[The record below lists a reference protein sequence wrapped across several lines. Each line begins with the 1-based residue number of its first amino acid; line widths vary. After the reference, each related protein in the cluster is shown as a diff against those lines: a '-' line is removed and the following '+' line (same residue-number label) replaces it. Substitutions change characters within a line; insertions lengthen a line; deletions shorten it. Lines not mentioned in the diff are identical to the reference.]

1 MKYKSML
8 EEELK
13 NTVARDYFGK
23 YDCTKILSKIDFSVC
38 LPGGGVYGDQFFLWA
53 EAKAVKSDVY
63 DMLTQLVLTIGK
75 ARTYNE
81 LLPPPFLGCFDIQN
95 IVFVPYSEIQ
105 DIFYINDFNWNVAP
119 SDKTTKEFALVKQ
132 KIIKIVE
139 GDSGHPKTNE
149 DGSIAAVSYYF
160 DFEKND
166 KELRAF
172 IKANFVLGKLAINK
186 YRIDKNNFIII
197 YNKWLAKVK
206 PTITVDWEGVK
217 EAGILDCDFYLA
229 DLISRDN
236 TSLKEMLFVYLEQ
249 TKYILDKHVNVRTG
263 LFTSSTADFTD
274 HQKAHQEFWSIYERP
289 PLEEYW
295 DYIID
300 RRDLLVPQDVRERK
314 GSFYTPQIWVEL
326 SQKYMAD
333 VFGIDWQDEYYIWDC
348 CAGTGNL
355 LVGLTMK
362 STKIWASTL
371 DKADVDVM
379 HDRINNGVNLLPAH
393 VFQFDFLN
401 DSFEKLPPRLK
412 AIIKDTPEKL
422 IIYIN
427 PPYAEAAQYGSSK
440 SGVSSTKVYSQY
452 KSAISF
458 AVNELYAQFLIQIY
472 KEIPKCKIANF
483 STLKALCASNFTK
496 FRSVFQAKLERLF
509 IVPAN
514 TFDNVSGHF
523 PIGFHIWDTA
533 KKEGFKQ
540 ITANVYDKN
549 GGLLGQK
556 TVFATNK
563 GNVINDWLRRY
574 YDKTNIIGYLRFV
587 GPDFQ
592 AKRGVYLTSAP
603 KESDIKESRIQTIT
617 EKNLIVMCI
626 YFAVRKVIPA
636 TWLNDRDQLLYPN
649 NAWQQDIEFQNDCLV
664 YTLFHRDSN
673 ISSKHGINHWIPFTE
688 QEVKA
693 QDEYDSHFMI
703 DFISGKSNIISFGNQ
718 PITQTGLRFSEKS
731 SDSISRSHTPIVCS
745 DLSIA
750 VFDAGRKL
758 WQYYHKQKD
767 CNVNAS
773 FYDIREYFQG
783 RNEAGRMNSKSND
796 EMYNKLLGELRQ
808 AMKLL
813 GEQIKPKVT
822 EYGFL
827 L

>member
-1 MKYKSML
+1 MKYKNML

-13 NTVARDYFGK
+13 NTVVRDYFGK

-38 LPGGGVYGDQFFLWA
+38 LSGGGVYGDQFFLWA

-132 KIIKIVE
+132 KIVEIV
-139 GDSGHPKTNE
+139 GD
-149 DGSIAAVSYYF
+149 DGNRPATIRDDYHRPLRF

-166 KELRAF
+166 NELRDF

-206 PTITVDWEGVK
+206 PTITVDWDGVK

-401 DSFEKLPPRLK
+401 DSFEKLPPRLRT
-412 AIIKDTPEKL
+412 IIKDTPEKL

-427 PPYAEAAQYGSSK
+427 PPYAEAAQYGKSK
-440 SGVSSTKVYSQY
+440 GGVSATKVHSQY
-452 KSAISF
+452 KGSISF
-458 AVNELYAQFLIQIY
+458 AVNELFTQFLIRIY
-472 KEIPKCKIANF
+472 KEIPRCKIANF
-483 STLKALCASNFTK
+483 SKLKTLCASNFTK

-509 IVPAN
+509 VVPAN

-523 PIGFHIWDTA
+523 PIGFHIWDA
-533 KKEGFKQ
+533 GKKEIFKQ
-540 ITANVYDKN
+540 ITANIYSKTGV
-549 GGLLGQK
+549 LLGQK
-556 TVFATNK
+556 TFFATDK

-574 YDKTNIIGYLRFV
+574 YDKTNIIGHLRFV

-592 AKRGVYLTSAP
+592 GNSSVYLTSDP
-603 KESDIKESRIQTIT
+603 KTSDVKESRIQTIT

-626 YFAVRKVIPA
+626 YFAVRRTMTA
-636 TWLNDRDQLLYPN
+636 TWLNVSDQLLYPN
-649 NAWQQDIEFQNDCLV
+649 NSWQKDIEFQNNCLV
-664 YTLFHRDSN
+664 YTLFHN
-673 ISSKHGINHWIPFTE
+673 ANYISSKHGVNHWIPFTE

-703 DFISGKSNIISFGNQ
+703 DYLSGKRNISSFGDQ
-718 PITQTGLRFSEKS
+718 PITQKGLEFSEKS
-731 SDSISRSHTPIVCS
+731 DDSISRGHTPFVFS

-758 WQYYHKQKD
+758 WQYYHKQKGCD
-767 CNVNAS
+767 VNAS

-808 AMKLL
+808 AMKVL